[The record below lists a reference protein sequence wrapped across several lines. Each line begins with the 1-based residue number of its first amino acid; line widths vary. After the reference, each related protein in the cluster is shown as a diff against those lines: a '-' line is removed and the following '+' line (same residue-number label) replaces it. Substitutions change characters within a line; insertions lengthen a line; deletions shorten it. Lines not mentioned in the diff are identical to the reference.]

1 MKRKNEGAVKGG
13 DLPMQ
18 ATVDAQPLL
27 RALAAQAHHRGDT
40 LHKLAKVLGVTYAR
54 LTQWRRHEP
63 DFANAHVQVIERAAH
78 YLGIPTILGLV
89 MAGRI
94 GLADMYWPA
103 KGGLGERVEGE
114 LERLRRDPFIGS
126 FVPQELASASP
137 AVQLFVVFL
146 FHELAGPDTRRE
158 SMRWL
163 GALHQVAAGDLN
175 ARMDLERLRESAG
188 ARKGLF

>member
-13 DLPMQ
+13 GLPVQ

-27 RALAAQAHHRGDT
+27 RALAAQAQHRGDT
-40 LHKLAKVLGVTYAR
+40 LHELAKVLGVTYAR

-63 DFANAHVQVIERAAH
+63 DFANANVQVIERAAH

-126 FVPQELASASP
+126 FVPQELASAAP

-146 FHELAGPDTRRE
+146 YRELAGPDTRQE
-158 SMRWL
+158 SLRWL
-163 GALHQVAAGDLN
+163 EALHKVAAGDLK
-175 ARMDLERLRESAG
+175 ARLDLDRLRASSED
-188 ARKGLF
+188 KTGLF